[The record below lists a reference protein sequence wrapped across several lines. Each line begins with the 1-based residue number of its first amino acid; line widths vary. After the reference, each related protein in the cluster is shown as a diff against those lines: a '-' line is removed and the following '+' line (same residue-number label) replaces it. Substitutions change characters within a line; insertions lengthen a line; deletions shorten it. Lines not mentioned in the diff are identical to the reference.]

1 MALQRYLNHLKE
13 VIDSYIAT
21 HIILESSIRFDV
33 RPGEQGYVK
42 GSIRFK
48 DGSVLHFTEFI
59 DVVGEV
65 TEKIMYTYHYQ
76 DKDQGMVFRYD
87 NARHQPSL
95 TFLNHKHVRDTVLE
109 TSPRVVESV
118 LAEICTQ
125 NGWL

>member
-1 MALQRYLNHLKE
+1 M
-13 VIDSYIAT
+13 
-21 HIILESSIRFDV
+21 
-33 RPGEQGYVK
+33 K

-65 TEKIMYTYHYQ
+65 TEKIMSTYPDQ

-87 NARHQPSL
+87 NARHRPSL

-109 TSPRVVESV
+109 TSPPVVEAV